1 MFSTVLFLRVGY
13 VVGNAGFL
21 QTSII
26 FGISYIILGAT
37 VLSICAIAT
46 NGAVEGGGVYFM
58 LSRTM
63 GPEFGGS
70 IGSLFYLA
78 NIAGSALNV
87 VACTE
92 GIISNFG
99 PMGTFFQIL
108 PDGRWWKVLYST
120 VLNVLNLILCLIG
133 AELFGKVSL
142 LILISVMC
150 CTVGVGSS
158 FFLDNTVLSQY
169 NETDNNVTTLVNGTF
184 IGLAANTLSGIS
196 ELWKSNFDGTYQQDC
211 SDPNA
216 PVDFFT
222 VFGVVFSGVTGVMA
236 GANLSGE
243 LKSPASSIPLGT
255 LSACL
260 LTFITFI
267 VLALLTTL
275 TCDKALLLNDCLYMT
290 SGCRI

>member
-1 MFSTVLFLRVGY
+1 M
-13 VVGNAGFL
+13 
-21 QTSII
+21 
-26 FGISYIILGAT
+26 
-37 VLSICAIAT
+37 LSICAIAT

-99 PMGTFFQIL
+99 PLGTFAQIL

-120 VLNVLNLILCLIG
+120 VLNILNLILCLIG

-150 CTVGVGSS
+150 CTVGV
-158 FFLDNTVLSQY
+158 
-169 NETDNNVTTLVNGTF
+169 E
-184 IGLAANTLSGIS
+184 
-196 ELWKSNFDGTYQQDC
+196 
-211 SDPNA
+211 
-216 PVDFFT
+216 
-222 VFGVVFSGVTGVMA
+222 
-236 GANLSGE
+236 
-243 LKSPASSIPLGT
+243 SIQ
-255 LSACL
+255 
-260 LTFITFI
+260 
-267 VLALLTTL
+267 
-275 TCDKALLLNDCLYMT
+275 
-290 SGCRI
+290 